1 MNLTKNEIQKLIEK
15 YKEFE
20 NEIKTYNLKNKIK
33 LSFNSNFFQTN
44 DNIINIIIY
53 VYNNENKVYV
63 GGCGC
68 IMSKIFEKKD
78 NFSDNDVYFALDI
91 LKNKENIL
99 KEIKAKNDQFN
110 KELADILGEEL
121 ENE

>member
-1 MNLTKNEIQKLIEK
+1 MNLTKDEIQKLIEK

-44 DNIINIIIY
+44 DNVINIIIY

>member
-1 MNLTKNEIQKLIEK
+1 MNLTKDEIQKLIEK

-44 DNIINIIIY
+44 DNVINIIIY

-110 KELADILGEEL
+110 KELADILGG
-121 ENE
+121 N